1 MKQLKSLRV
10 FAVQADA
17 GKNEIEVIT
26 IKSGLNLIEAIDL
39 ANDLEGD
46 VNYYDVQVFLDAT
59 PEEEDKIA
67 ELMES

>member
-10 FAVQADA
+10 FAVQADV
-17 GKNEIEVIT
+17 GEHEVAIKT
-26 IKSGLNLIEAIDL
+26 IKSNLNLIEAIDL

-46 VNYYDVQVFLDAT
+46 INYGDVQVFLDAT